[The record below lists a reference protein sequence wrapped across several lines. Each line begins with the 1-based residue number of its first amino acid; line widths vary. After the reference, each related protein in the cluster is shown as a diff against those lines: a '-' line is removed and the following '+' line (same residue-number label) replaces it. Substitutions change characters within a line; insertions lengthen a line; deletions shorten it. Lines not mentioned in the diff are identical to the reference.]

1 MRQANGKRKKADL
14 SDCEKISLTLS
25 SRYPSCCA
33 EYRDDQI
40 KNGTI
45 LPLLAFRFRLAHRSD
60 RLNNSIPSS

>member
-14 SDCEKISLTLS
+14 SDCEKISLALS

-40 KNGTI
+40 KKRNH
-45 LPLLAFRFRLAHRSD
+45 PAFAGFPVPFGS
-60 RLNNSIPSS
+60 SI